1 RATNSR
7 KTRNDSGAPKEPRG
21 FVWSL
26 LATTPSLA
34 IQRTHQRPREESL
47 ESHCLEGSPFSSKRA
62 GRAGSG
68 TGLRFLR
75 APTPEQGYCLAKSSR
90 SLEIGLG
97 KAPAFGASCM
107 SL

>member
-1 RATNSR
+1 MGSF
-7 KTRNDSGAPKEPRG
+7 GAFWLPPPAWPFDELISDRESSP
-21 FVWSL
+21 WS
-26 LATTPSLA
+26 
-34 IQRTHQRPREESL
+34 
-47 ESHCLEGSPFSSKRA
+47 SHCLEGSPFSSKRA

-68 TGLRFLR
+68 SGLRSLR

-107 SL
+107 SLVVGS